1 MSGRSDIERVIED
14 QRQKPGGLSERFYVS
29 DFAVQIATI
38 FEQVREE
45 KNLSYQ
51 DLADLAGTS
60 KAHVI
65 RLLSGTYDGISN
77 RSIAKLCKALDVRL
91 RIQKRPAAAQ
101 APRRVQTAAAL
112 HDAGRHATPV
122 FARTTRRAV
131 GEVSAATLQR
141 TR

>member
-1 MSGRSDIERVIED
+1 MSGRSDIDSVIAD
-14 QRQKPGGLSERFYVS
+14 QRQKAGGLSERFYVS

-38 FEQVREE
+38 FEQIREE

-51 DLADLAGTS
+51 DLADMAGTS

-91 RIQKRPAAAQ
+91 QVQKRSAAVQVARRAQPAAAL
-101 APRRVQTAAAL
+101 RVPA
-112 HDAGRHATPV
+112 RPHATPV
-122 FARTTRRAV
+122 FARTGRRAA
-131 GEVSAATLQR
+131 G
-141 TR
+141 